1 MFIHIF
7 SFVIV
12 VALFKREKERTLKK
26 KKKERKECN
35 NLCKNKLFY
44 LFEVFFYFV
53 KYVLTSFIHL
63 KLSI

>member
-44 LFEVFFYFV
+44 LFEVFFLFC
-53 KYVLTSFIHL
+53 
-63 KLSI
+63 